1 MKLSWVTKKWK
12 GQREREIDR
21 LAVER
26 KPSQEEEG
34 ISGNGKEVGDGAG
47 AGVGETKILLVHV

>member
-1 MKLSWVTKKWK
+1 MKLSWVTKKK
-12 GQREREIDR
+12 EGAKREGDR

-34 ISGNGKEVGDGAG
+34 ISGNGKEIGDGDGAG
-47 AGVGETKILLVHV
+47 GEPK